1 MDALEAQ
8 KLHTLEDQISDEL
21 TTDDLEQVSGGI
33 APLAIAAGIGA
44 AIFIGGVIKGAMDE
58 EADER
63 DHARSGCR
71 SNNA

>member
-1 MDALEAQ
+1 MNDLEVQKLPTLEA
-8 KLHTLEDQISDEL
+8 QISDEL

-33 APLAIAAGIGA
+33 LHLAIAAGIGA
-44 AIFIGGVIKGAMDE
+44 AIFIGGVIKGEMDE

-63 DHARSGCR
+63 DQARGGCR